1 MKLAEAN
8 ERKKAAEQ
16 DKEEAE
22 NYLKAITGTD
32 RGIESHWGRFLW
44 SECAG
49 RPAWKQ
55 AFDELAGSAL
65 VGSVSES
72 DIRGI
77 IERNQTAGGRQV
89 RFTPRKK

>member
-49 RPAWKQ
+49 RPARKQ
-55 AFDELAGSAL
+55 AFDDFVQVART
-65 VGSVSES
+65 SEPEVAA
-72 DIRGI
+72 I